1 MEFTKLALRFADY
14 PAALNW
20 LMLKSSVCG
29 NADNTIISYS
39 YVLSDYLTYCAQHQI
54 DYLEATPQQVVEYFH
69 ALTNRPIRRQNRLLP
84 RQLSDG
90 SRRHRLAVLRL
101 FYRHLEEENK
111 HSKENKPR
119 TVFPIPY
126 GFSAKRKRSFPS
138 GTELPVRQHA
148 AWIPDDEQW
157 NRILET
163 IETEPLRN
171 QLMLGLAY
179 ECALRR
185 AELCALRVSDVAR
198 GSGQNMV
205 HVRAE
210 TTKTKRARQLYYS
223 EAIKCLLQEYL
234 DLHHRDAHR
243 ADEPLF
249 VSESIRNR
257 GQGITVFTWV
267 NVVRRIARRTGL
279 LQLKPHTLRHL
290 AITRFAAQGWESHY
304 VSLFAGHQS
313 PSSTLHYL
321 HALPDAMYH
330 TIGQAIGYRA
340 LPNESPQ

>member
-20 LMLKSSVCG
+20 LMSKSSVSG

-39 YVLSDYLTYCAQHQI
+39 YVLSDYLAYCARHQI
-54 DYLEATPQQVVEYFH
+54 DYLEATPQQMVEYFH

-84 RQLSDG
+84 RQLSDS
-90 SRRHRLAVLRL
+90 SRKHRLAVLRL
-101 FYRHLEEENK
+101 FYLHLEEENK
-111 HSKENKPR
+111 HSEDNKPR
-119 TVFPIPY
+119 PAFPIQH
-126 GFSAKRKRSFPS
+126 GFSAKRKRSFH
-138 GTELPVRQHA
+138 GGDELPVRQHV

-157 NRILET
+157 DLILEAM
-163 IETEPLRN
+163 ETEPLRN
-171 QLMLGLAY
+171 QLMFCLAY

-185 AELCALRVSDVAR
+185 AELCALRVSDVAH

-223 EAIKCLLQEYL
+223 ETTKCLLQEYL

-249 VSESIRNR
+249 VSESKRNR

-267 NVVRRIARRTGL
+267 NVVRRLAYRTRL
-279 LQLKPHTLRHL
+279 PQLKPHTLRHL
-290 AITRFAAQGWESHY
+290 AITRFAAQGWESPY

-313 PSSTLHYL
+313 PSSTRHYL
-321 HALPDAMYH
+321 HALPNAMYH
-330 TIGQAIGYRA
+330 TIGQAIGGLA